1 MRRVVTEEQHEVV
14 FEVFQV
20 ETDLDHL
27 AQVAVSVQEREL
39 GLQVVLEQHY
49 VLVLDVVHQ
58 HAVLDAGV
66 AGVEEHERVHEGVE
80 GRVVLHHELHPLA
93 KHHNLSQNPRLPE
106 QVLQPRLRHLSY
118 HALPR
123 LPLRYVDFRQAQTVQ
138 AHGRGLQEGDLVTL
152 LQLAELR
159 HSFAESDELPQQEV
173 HGNHNRFHGYV
184 PEVQGRRGGR
194 PGVVEDVPVLRGQA
208 LPQEGLLVRQTPV
221 QRRVQGQRLRARG
234 PEVQPQGT
242 VPSAQAAAGAG
253 FRQGPAVPATAGVP
267 AAAAAAS
274 ERRIRVGRGV
284 GADVGLDVSVARRGT
299 GAAGPGVG
307 GAECRAGFLKFFV
320 HLPVCRGV
328 LPFPLPLHSLLAICK
343 VQREGLLFT
352 LLIGACRP
360 QFLKKA
366 QKNSPSSSLVFAFL
380 FSLRLLV

>member
-1 MRRVVTEEQHEVV
+1 M
-14 FEVFQV
+14 
-20 ETDLDHL
+20 
-27 AQVAVSVQEREL
+27 
-39 GLQVVLEQHY
+39 VLEQHY
-49 VLVLDVVHQ
+49 VLVFDVVHQ

-93 KHHNLSQNPRLPE
+93 EHHNLSQNPRLLE

-118 HALPR
+118 HTLPR

-184 PEVQGRRGGR
+184 PEVQGRGGGR
-194 PGVVEDVPVLRGQA
+194 PGVVEDVRVPRGQA
-208 LPQEGLLVRQTPV
+208 LQQEGLLVRQIPV
-221 QRRVQGQRLRARG
+221 QRRVPGQRLRARG

-267 AAAAAAS
+267 AAAAAAAAS
-274 ERRIRVGRGV
+274 ERRIRAGRGV
-284 GADVGLDVSVARRGT
+284 GADVRLDVSVARRGT
-299 GAAGPGVG
+299 GAAGPAVG

-320 HLPVCRGV
+320 HLPACRGMV
-328 LPFPLPLHSLLAICK
+328 PFPLPLPSLLAICK

-360 QFLKKA
+360 QFLEKA
-366 QKNSPSSSLVFAFL
+366 QKTLPFFFFFSFCFSFLSPFVGIIKSDDFVHTLI
-380 FSLRLLV
+380 FS

>member
-1 MRRVVTEEQHEVV
+1 M
-14 FEVFQV
+14 
-20 ETDLDHL
+20 
-27 AQVAVSVQEREL
+27 
-39 GLQVVLEQHY
+39 VLEQHH
-49 VLVLDVVHQ
+49 VLVLDVVYQ
-58 HAVLDAGV
+58 HAVFDAGV

-80 GRVVLHHELHPLA
+80 CRVVLHHELHPLA
-93 KHHNLSQNPRLPE
+93 EHHNLSQNPRLLE

-159 HSFAESDELPQQEV
+159 YSFAESDELPQKEV

-194 PGVVEDVPVLRGQA
+194 PGVVEDVTVLRGQA
-208 LPQEGLLVRQTPV
+208 LQQEGLLVRQTPI
-221 QRRVQGQRLRARG
+221 QRRVPGQRLRARG

-274 ERRIRVGRGV
+274 ERRIRAGRGV
-284 GADVGLDVSVARRGT
+284 GARRGN

-320 HLPVCRGV
+320 HLPACRGV
-328 LPFPLPLHSLLAICK
+328 VLFPLPLPSLLAICK

-360 QFLKKA
+360 QFPEKA
-366 QKNSPSSSLVFAFL
+366 QKTLPFFFFFSFCFSFLSPFVGIIKSDNFVHTLI
-380 FSLRLLV
+380 FS